1 MTTLCVRVCECG
13 RGRGSGRGRSDVALN
28 FLYYATVSTPALMAI

>member
-1 MTTLCVRVCECG
+1 VKKIDGLCVCG
-13 RGRGSGRGRSDVALN
+13 RGRGSGRGWLDVALN